1 MPKLFT
7 YQKKDK
13 LKSRK
18 QTQNLFSNGKSIGVF
33 PIKLIYTV
41 EQVDTEG
48 ILQAGVGAP
57 TRTFR
62 KAVQRNR
69 VKRLLREAY
78 RLEKPTF
85 LTQFSL
91 EHKRINLFFR
101 FVIYFTMQRLYVKK
115 NFTSGLL
122 ILLLF
127 FFSKIKFVAYGFD
140 NKKSKKNYTY
150 YDVSRLY
157 NFENEH
163 DLTTEN
169 KILNYLKI

>member
-1 MPKLFT
+1 MPKIFT

-18 QTQNLFSNGKSIGVF
+18 QTQNLFSNGKAIGVF

-91 EHKRINLFFR
+91 EHKRINLFF
-101 FVIYFTMQRLYVKK
+101 LYGNAEIVTQAEIQDKVR
-115 NFTSGLL
+115 SALALL
-122 ILLLF
+122 AQ
-127 FFSKIKFVAYGFD
+127 K
-140 NKKSKKNYTY
+140 
-150 YDVSRLY
+150 
-157 NFENEH
+157 
-163 DLTTEN
+163 
-169 KILNYLKI
+169 LNAN